1 MSELPGAGFLA
12 SVRQLLATLLET
24 VQVRLA
30 LLGTELEQEKHRVFS
45 ALVLAAVALVCL
57 ALGLVMLSLL
67 VLLIFWDSYRV
78 PAACALALLFGGGGA
93 YLLVRAKQK
102 LSAPSGLFA
111 RSLAEL
117 ERDRAK
123 D

>member
-12 SVRQLLATLLET
+12 SLRQLLATLLEI

-30 LLGTELEQEKHRVFS
+30 LLGTELEQEKRRVFS

-57 ALGLVMLSLL
+57 ALALVMLSVA

-78 PAACALALLFGGGGA
+78 WAACGLALLFGGGGA
-93 YLLVRAKQK
+93 YLLVRAKQR

-111 RSLAEL
+111 NSLAEL
-117 ERDRAK
+117 QRDRAK

>member
-1 MSELPGAGFLA
+1 MSDLPGAGFFA

-24 VQVRLA
+24 AQVRLH
-30 LLGTELEQEKHRVFS
+30 LLGTELEQEKRRVFS

-57 ALGLVMLSLL
+57 ALALVMLSML

-78 PAACALALLFGGGGA
+78 FAACALVFLFGGGA
-93 YLLVRAKQK
+93 AFLLYRAKQK
-102 LSAPSGLFA
+102 LSAPSGLFEH
-111 RSLAEL
+111 SLAEL
-117 ERDRAK
+117 QRDRAK

>member
-12 SVRQLLATLLET
+12 SLRQLLATLFEI

-30 LLGTELEQEKHRVFS
+30 LLGTELEQEKRRVFS
-45 ALVLAAVALVCL
+45 ALVLAAVALVCI
-57 ALGLVMLSLL
+57 ALGLVMLSIV

-78 PAACALALLFGGGGA
+78 WAACALALLFGGGGA

-102 LSAPSGLFA
+102 LSAPSGLFVH
-111 RSLAEL
+111 SLAEL
-117 ERDRAK
+117 QRDRAK

>member
-12 SVRQLLATLLET
+12 SLRQLLATLLEI

-30 LLGTELEQEKHRVFS
+30 LLGTELEQEKRRVVS
-45 ALVLAAVALVCL
+45 ALVLAAVALVCI
-57 ALGLVMLSLL
+57 ALGLVMLSIV

-78 PAACALALLFGGGGA
+78 WAACALALLFGGGGA

-102 LSAPSGLFA
+102 LSAPSGLFVH
-111 RSLAEL
+111 SLAEL
-117 ERDRAK
+117 QRDRAK